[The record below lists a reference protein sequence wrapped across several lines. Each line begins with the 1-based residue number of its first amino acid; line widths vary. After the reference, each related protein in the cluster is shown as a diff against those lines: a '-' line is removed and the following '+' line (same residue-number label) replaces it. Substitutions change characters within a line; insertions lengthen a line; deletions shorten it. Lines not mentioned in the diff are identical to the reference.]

1 MIQTSYVPLE
11 KPYQIVE
18 YNGNLGIQVH
28 SGVHSGT
35 DPTVHTDG
43 EITDVKT

>member
-1 MIQTSYVPLE
+1 MYLWRSPIRLLS
-11 KPYQIVE
+11 IM
-18 YNGNLGIQVH
+18 
-28 SGVHSGT
+28 GVHSGT